1 VHFFGRKDK
10 EELPGYIKAFDVC
23 LNPFR
28 KNQLTDRVSPL
39 KLYEYLASGRPV
51 VSVEMPGVLEFRDVI
66 EIATDYNSFI
76 ASVQKALTQ
85 ENEEKKNHRL
95 DIASHNSWENRLAY
109 MSGRINEILVISNRC
124 GLKPIN
130 Q

>member
-109 MSGRINEILVISNRC
+109 INEILVISNRC